1 MQESTSHAWFT
12 QVQEDSSELE
22 DFELVVGDNTQVEKA
37 LAAAQSE
44 ERAADDVHAQET
56 PGVATQDRPAAVHVQ
71 VKDAPGATQHVAFTN
86 AFHVEKVN
94 PLLGSTTVF
103 IDSAASSKM
112 MSADSRISQ
121 QVVET
126 SACNVS
132 IKGSSGPSSATKKG
146 TLKSRIRNAQDKIIA
161 VALGV
166 LIVRDLG
173 ASVVSVGVLAE
184 KG

>member
-1 MQESTSHAWFT
+1 M
-12 QVQEDSSELE
+12 
-22 DFELVVGDNTQVEKA
+22 EKA
-37 LAAAQSE
+37 PAAAQPE
-44 ERAADDVHAQET
+44 ERAAGDVQAQET
-56 PGVATQDRPAAVHVQ
+56 PGVATQDEPAAFHDQ
-71 VKDAPGATQHVAFTN
+71 VEDAPGATQHVAFTN
-86 AFHVEKVN
+86 AFHAEKVN
-94 PLLGSTTVF
+94 PLPVGSTMVF
-103 IDSAASSKM
+103 IDSPASSKM
-112 MSADSRISQ
+112 VSADSHISQ

-126 SACNVS
+126 SDCNVS
-132 IKGSSGPSSATKKG
+132 IKGSCGPSSATKKG